1 MASAS
6 LSGALRETLALFDTA
21 GTPQTTSEVA
31 GNLDI
36 GRRSTYNRLNRLV
49 EQGFLQTKKVGGNGR
64 VWWRPV
70 DTAVAGGPFWDGVP
84 ESLVAGL
91 TGSDTA
97 VFIIDEED
105 TVTWVNDAVEGY
117 FGFEPEAVL
126 GVERRHVVEN
136 RVAPRI
142 EDSETFA
149 ERLLS
154 PEGAD
159 TDHSEW
165 QVTAGPDHENRRL
178 EYRSE
183 PIETGALAGGRVEC
197 FHDVTAQR
205 CSTEDHCGDCKQ
217 FHQLVEVVEEYAIFA
232 LDTEGRVQTWNDG
245 ARRIK
250 GYEADEIVGDHVS
263 TFYTPEDREDG
274 LPERNLSAAATRG
287 SIEAEGWR
295 LRDDGSRFW
304 AKVTITAIYDDSGN
318 LDGYLKVTQDMTER
332 REYERSLAEQAQ
344 RLEARRDDLETE
356 LDEIFERIDDAF
368 FALNE
373 QFRFEYVNERA
384 VAHFGRSESELL
396 DRNVWDVLDVDDDDP
411 IIDRFETAMATQ
423 ESTSFERYSNMLD
436 IWAAVTVYP
445 SLTGLSIYFRDI
457 SDRKERERRLQR
469 YEQTIETIW
478 DGVVTVDDDDRFVMV
493 NEAFC
498 ELTGYSRRELLGERV
513 TLIYDSTVEPRAKSL
528 SDEVLSNN
536 RAFANLE
543 FDLETATGETVPVEA
558 RFGPYQLGDGSTGQT
573 GVIRDISGRIERER
587 ELAESEHRYRT
598 LIENFPNGAV
608 ALVDDKLR
616 YVTVGGR
623 PLKEADTTIDELEG
637 VPLTETLPSE
647 IADFLVPNYE
657 AALDGD
663 TSKVVQEI
671 GEQIYQFH
679 FIPVRDSDGNVF
691 AALGMSQEITEDRE
705 RQRELERQREQLAAL
720 NNLNDTVREITD
732 AIINQS
738 TRSEIESI
746 VCEHLAAADSYE
758 FAWIGD
764 VDVATQTVKL
774 RTEAGVDG
782 YLDGTTIS
790 VDPDNLRSLGPT
802 GRALRTGE
810 LQTAQDV
817 SADTRYEPW
826 HDQAEQYQFQSS
838 AAIPLVHDDSIYGVL
853 NVYAD
858 RKNAFENQERMVV
871 RQLGEII
878 GHAIAATERKRALMS
893 DEVVKLQ
900 FRIQNIFDALGIEG
914 SAQGKIRIDHT
925 VPIGNDEFLVYGRAT
940 PDAIESADAIVD
952 AVPHWVEVNY
962 RDDDGETPFELRIS
976 DPPVLSKVAAMG
988 GSIENA
994 VIEDGD
1000 YWMTFHV
1007 TPSADI
1013 RQIIDT
1019 VERTYPEAE
1028 MVKRQQTV
1036 RPDRSSELELN
1047 ELLSA
1052 LTDRQQTCLETAV
1065 YSGYFEWPRD
1075 SSAEDVAQSI
1085 GVSPPTFHEHLRKAQ
1100 KNVFSSLYSSTVNSP
1115 EP

>member
-1 MASAS
+1 
-6 LSGALRETLALFDTA
+6 
-21 GTPQTTSEVA
+21 
-31 GNLDI
+31 
-36 GRRSTYNRLNRLV
+36 
-49 EQGFLQTKKVGGNGR
+49 
-64 VWWRPV
+64 
-70 DTAVAGGPFWDGVP
+70 
-84 ESLVAGL
+84 
-91 TGSDTA
+91 
-97 VFIIDEED
+97 
-105 TVTWVNDAVEGY
+105 
-117 FGFEPEAVL
+117 
-126 GVERRHVVEN
+126 
-136 RVAPRI
+136 
-142 EDSETFA
+142 
-149 ERLLS
+149 
-154 PEGAD
+154 
-159 TDHSEW
+159 
-165 QVTAGPDHENRRL
+165 
-178 EYRSE
+178 
-183 PIETGALAGGRVEC
+183 
-197 FHDVTAQR
+197 
-205 CSTEDHCGDCKQ
+205 
-217 FHQLVEVVEEYAIFA
+217 
-232 LDTEGRVQTWNDG
+232 
-245 ARRIK
+245 
-250 GYEADEIVGDHVS
+250 
-263 TFYTPEDREDG
+263 
-274 LPERNLSAAATRG
+274 
-287 SIEAEGWR
+287 
-295 LRDDGSRFW
+295 
-304 AKVTITAIYDDSGN
+304 
-318 LDGYLKVTQDMTER
+318 
-332 REYERSLAEQAQ
+332 
-344 RLEARRDDLETE
+344 
-356 LDEIFERIDDAF
+356 
-368 FALNE
+368 
-373 QFRFEYVNERA
+373 
-384 VAHFGRSESELL
+384 
-396 DRNVWDVLDVDDDDP
+396 
-411 IIDRFETAMATQ
+411 
-423 ESTSFERYSNMLD
+423 
-436 IWAAVTVYP
+436 
-445 SLTGLSIYFRDI
+445 
-457 SDRKERERRLQR
+457 
-469 YEQTIETIW
+469 
-478 DGVVTVDDDDRFVMV
+478 
-493 NEAFC
+493 
-498 ELTGYSRRELLGERV
+498 
-513 TLIYDSTVEPRAKSL
+513 
-528 SDEVLSNN
+528 
-536 RAFANLE
+536 
-543 FDLETATGETVPVEA
+543 
-558 RFGPYQLGDGSTGQT
+558 
-573 GVIRDISGRIERER
+573 
-587 ELAESEHRYRT
+587 
-598 LIENFPNGAV
+598 
-608 ALVDDKLR
+608 
-616 YVTVGGR
+616 VTVGGR
-623 PLKEADTTIDELEG
+623 PLEKADTTIDELEG
-637 VPLTETLPSE
+637 RPLTETLPSE

-1036 RPDRSSELELN
+1036 RPDRTSELELN

-1075 SSAEDVAQSI
+1075 ASAEDVARSI

-1100 KNVFSSLYSSTVNSP
+1100 KNVFSSLYSSRVNTP
-1115 EP
+1115 ER